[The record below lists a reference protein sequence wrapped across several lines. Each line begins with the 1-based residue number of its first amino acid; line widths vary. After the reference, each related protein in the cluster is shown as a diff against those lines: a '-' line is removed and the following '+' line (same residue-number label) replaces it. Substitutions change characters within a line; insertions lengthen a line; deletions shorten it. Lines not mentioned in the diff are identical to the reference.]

1 MKNGR
6 QGRRALCV
14 FYTHNMRFPI
24 GVASTFLLCVL
35 CAAQNAS
42 TFPALGEW
50 KAAVIKGDSAEL
62 KALYSTTPAPQIST
76 TGGHV
81 DTDADVGFW
90 TGLKAKALQ
99 MRIAESGSPQ
109 AGVEVFTLQV
119 KVAGANGRITNL
131 VEGQAWQN
139 QAGVWRLVGVKRDV
153 AKLAQPTQLDE
164 HIYPT
169 GDAHEQMQQ
178 AIAAAGKAR
187 KNILVIFGADWCY
200 DCHVLEK
207 AFHRPDI
214 AAVLN
219 PNYQVVDIDV
229 GEMNKNL
236 DLAKQYEV
244 PLDRGVPAI
253 AILGSTGKVLFSQ
266 KKGEWERARALG
278 PEDLLALL
286 KQWKPTRN

>member
-1 MKNGR
+1 
-6 QGRRALCV
+6 
-14 FYTHNMRFPI
+14 MRFPI
-24 GVASTFLLCVL
+24 VVASTLLFCAL
-35 CAAQNAS
+35 CTAQNAS

-50 KAAVIKGDSAEL
+50 KAAVLKADASEL
-62 KALYSTTPAPQIST
+62 KLLYSTSPAPQIST
-76 TGGHV
+76 TAGHV
-81 DTDADVGFW
+81 DTDADVAFW
-90 TGLKAKALQ
+90 TSLKAKSLE
-99 MRIAESGSPQ
+99 MRTAESGSPQ
-109 AGVEVFTLQV
+109 PGVEVFTLQV
-119 KVAGANGRITNL
+119 RVTAASGRVTNI
-131 VEGQAWQN
+131 VEGQAWQS
-139 QAGVWRLVGVKRDV
+139 QAGVWRLVGVKRDI
-153 AKLAQPTQLDE
+153 AKLVQPTQLDE

-169 GDAHEQMQQ
+169 GDAHAQMQE
-178 AIAAAGKAR
+178 AIAAASKGH

-214 AAVLN
+214 AAVLD

-236 DLAKQYEV
+236 DIAQQYEV

-253 AILGSTGKVLFSQ
+253 AILDSTGKVLFSQ

-286 KQWKPTRN
+286 KRWKPTRN

>member
-1 MKNGR
+1 
-6 QGRRALCV
+6 
-14 FYTHNMRFPI
+14 MR
-24 GVASTFLLCVL
+24 STTVVL
-35 CAAQNAS
+35 ILFVLSICGLAQAPATS
-42 TFPALGEW
+42 TFPALAEW
-50 KAAVIKGDSAEL
+50 KAAVIKGDRASL
-62 KALYSTTPAPQIST
+62 KSLYSASPAPQIST
-76 TGGHV
+76 TTGHI
-81 DTDADVGFW
+81 DTDADVAFW
-90 TGLKAKALQ
+90 VGLKAAGLE
-99 MRIAESGSPQ
+99 MRIAESESPQ
-109 AGVEVFTLQV
+109 AGVELFTLQV
-119 KVAGANGRITNL
+119 KVAGANGHITNI
-131 VEGQAWQN
+131 VEGQAWQD
-139 QAGVWRLVGVKRDV
+139 QAGVWRLVGVKRDI

-164 HIYPT
+164 RIYPT
-169 GDAHEQMQQ
+169 GDAHAQMQN
-178 AIAAAGKAR
+178 AIAAAGKLH

-236 DLAKQYEV
+236 DIAQQYEV

-253 AILGSTGKVLFSQ
+253 AILDSEGKLLFSQ

-286 KQWKPTRN
+286 KNWKPERE

>member
-1 MKNGR
+1 MAATG
-6 QGRRALCV
+6 GGYRASFIL
-14 FYTHNMRFPI
+14 TIMRFSI
-24 GVASTFLLCVL
+24 VVAGTFLLCAL
-35 CAAQNAS
+35 GAAQNAS
-42 TFPALGEW
+42 TFPALGQW
-50 KAAVIKGDSAEL
+50 KAAVIKADASEL
-62 KALYSTTPAPQIST
+62 KSLYSTSPAPQIST
-76 TGGHV
+76 TAGHV
-81 DTDADVGFW
+81 DTDADVAFW
-90 TGLKAKALQ
+90 TGLKARNLT
-99 MRIAESGSPQ
+99 MRIAESGTQ
-109 AGVEVFTLQV
+109 QGLELFTLQV
-119 KVAGANGRITNL
+119 KVVGADGHTTEI

-139 QAGVWRLVGVKRDV
+139 QAGVWRMVGVKRDI

-169 GDAHEQMQQ
+169 GDAHAQMQE
-178 AIAAAGKAR
+178 AIAAASKGH

-214 AAVLN
+214 AAVLD

-236 DLAKQYEV
+236 DIAQQYEV

-253 AILGSTGKVLFSQ
+253 AILDSTGKVLFSQ

-286 KQWKPTRN
+286 KRWKPTRN

>member
-1 MKNGR
+1 
-6 QGRRALCV
+6 
-14 FYTHNMRFPI
+14 
-24 GVASTFLLCVL
+24 
-35 CAAQNAS
+35 
-42 TFPALGEW
+42 
-50 KAAVIKGDSAEL
+50 
-62 KALYSTTPAPQIST
+62 
-76 TGGHV
+76 
-81 DTDADVGFW
+81 
-90 TGLKAKALQ
+90 

-109 AGVEVFTLQV
+109 LGVEVFTLQV
-119 KVAGANGRITNL
+119 KVAGANGHITNI

-139 QAGVWRLVGVKRDV
+139 QAGVWRLVGVKRDI

-178 AIAAAGKAR
+178 AITAASKSH
-187 KNILVIFGADWCY
+187 KNILIIFGADWCY

-236 DLAKQYEV
+236 DIAQQYEV

-253 AILGSTGKVLFSQ
+253 AILDSEGKLLFSQ

-278 PEDLLALL
+278 PDDLLALL
-286 KQWKPTRN
+286 KKWKPERN